1 MKQTVEVILL
11 GPRKQPT
18 YCYDRGFE
26 KARWYKICYGGN
38 HQVGDGFPALPWYQ
52 EAYMCPKQMEVYG
65 GCNFEIID
73 DIPIN
78 RDLVEMEDWINEHC
92 NDMMEICDEDECD
105 EYEEEEYDC

>member
-78 RDLVEMEDWINEHC
+78 RDLVDK
-92 NDMMEICDEDECD
+92 
-105 EYEEEEYDC
+105 